1 VRWPDRWNRIEAA
14 VTARATSL
22 ASTLHGP
29 RHWRAVARVGI
40 ELAARVPGA
49 DLELVALFALLH
61 DAQRWT
67 DGHDPEHGARAATL
81 AGELHERGV
90 LDLAP
95 DRLGLSRHACTL
107 HADGQTS
114 ADPTVGVCWDADRL
128 NLWRVGITP
137 ARRLLSTAAARA
149 PALLD
154 WSRDVHARDRS
165 WEDLAERVHRAVP
178 SGADADPPPA

>member
-1 VRWPDRWNRIEAA
+1 MRWPDCWNRIEAA

-22 ASTLHGP
+22 ASALHGP

-67 DGHDPEHGARAATL
+67 DGHDPEHGARAAAL
-81 AGELHERGV
+81 ARELHERGV
-90 LDLAP
+90 LGLAP
-95 DRLGLSRHACTL
+95 DRLGLLRHACTL

-149 PALLD
+149 PALLE

-165 WEDLAERVHRAVP
+165 WEELAERVRRAVP